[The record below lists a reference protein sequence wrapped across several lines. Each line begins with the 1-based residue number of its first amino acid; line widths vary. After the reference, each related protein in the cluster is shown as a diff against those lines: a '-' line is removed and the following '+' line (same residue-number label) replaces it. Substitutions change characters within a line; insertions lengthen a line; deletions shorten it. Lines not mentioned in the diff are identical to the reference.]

1 MCSTSSLPS
10 RLYAGSVQ
18 EQHQGFESASLPPSA
33 SYQRPSSSHL
43 PYQQP
48 SIGSL
53 HSTGS
58 RKQLS
63 SLDRDTDGNLQI
75 QSLLGHVGRA
85 ASAPRER
92 PRPEISELPARP
104 RTPTEQ
110 GSDVRTYY
118 AQPGELGSQ
127 LAAEYMREAAQTSAH
142 TYMAPPTQC
151 GKDPL
156 FLAAVYM
163 HCALGLWLSNLCI
176 FTQCN
181 AYLYFAFP
189 DCISDCVPDY

>member
-1 MCSTSSLPS
+1 MRDAALCQVSPDESEPDLHLCVNAGLELQQGMCSTSSQPS

-18 EQHQGFESASLPPSA
+18 EQHRGFESASLPPSA

-43 PYQQP
+43 PYQQL

-53 HSTGS
+53 HSNGS
-58 RKQLS
+58 REQLS
-63 SLDRDTDGNLQI
+63 SLDRYTDGNLHI
-75 QSLLGHVGRA
+75 QSLLGHVGGA

-92 PRPEISELPARP
+92 PRPEISELPVRP

-156 FLAAVYM
+156 FWQR
-163 HCALGLWLSNLCI
+163 CTCI
-176 FTQCN
+176 
-181 AYLYFAFP
+181 AR
-189 DCISDCVPDY
+189 